1 MATGPVSAPTVPAT
15 RTAEDFAAPLAT
27 AVATDPEAGW
37 MFVAD
42 SRTLHCAASFVRYV
56 APGGG
61 VAEGLGKRGKRG
73 VLKSVATRQAFRT
86 DPRHRIGFVYVPQ
99 HPSWRNQ
106 IASGFSLRVRRVSQ
120 RGNFR
125 PVADLREKVR
135 AFIAS
140 DNRTWAQPFQWT
152 LTGRPLDV

>member
-1 MATGPVSAPTVPAT
+1 M
-15 RTAEDFAAPLAT
+15 
-27 AVATDPEAGW
+27 
-37 MFVAD
+37 
-42 SRTLHCAASFVRYV
+42 
-56 APGGG
+56 
-61 VAEGLGKRGKRG
+61 
-73 VLKSVATRQAFRT
+73 ATRQAFRT

-135 AFIAS
+135 AFIDS